1 MTTARRPELGIYK
14 GRDPCEIPTYTT
26 VEAAH
31 YLRVPEQ
38 TVRNWCFG
46 RSWSTRGKPTAV
58 KPVIQA
64 ADARRQM
71 LSFVNLVELHV
82 LDSIRRQHQ
91 VELPSVRKAVVFL
104 RGAFKTEHPLADVQM
119 ETNGKDL
126 FVERLGTLVNAS
138 REGQLAMREV
148 LEKFLRRID
157 RDPSGL
163 AIRLFPF
170 TRSTRL
176 PDEAASI
183 EAPRIVAIEPTIA
196 FGRPV
201 IVGSRI
207 PTVEVAERFK
217 AGDSF
222 ELLAKEFG
230 RELGEIQEAIRCE
243 LAFDA
248 A

>member
-1 MTTARRPELGIYK
+1 
-14 GRDPCEIPTYTT
+14 
-26 VEAAH
+26 
-31 YLRVPEQ
+31 
-38 TVRNWCFG
+38 
-46 RSWSTRGKPTAV
+46 
-58 KPVIQA
+58 
-64 ADARRQM
+64 M

-176 PDEAASI
+176 PDEAVSI

-222 ELLAKEFG
+222 EFLAKEFG